1 MKFLTY
7 TLAIFF
13 VSCLLLTSCAKRGY
27 ITGGLADTLPPV
39 VLKCIPENFST
50 NFDAKEIKIT
60 FDEYIKLN
68 KINQNLII
76 SPPFDT
82 QPEIIPAGAA
92 TKTVTIKLLDSLIA
106 NTTYSFNFG
115 QSIADNNEGNVLT
128 DFKYIFSTGS
138 YIDSL
143 KVQGSIKESYNF
155 KKDNF
160 ISVMLYDAT
169 TFNDS
174 TVYKEKPIYIT
185 NTLDSL
191 TTFSIENVK
200 EGSYYLVA
208 MKDRNNNNKF
218 EAKTEKIG
226 FYATPIQLPN
236 DSLRELVL
244 FKEEKLP
251 NAVKPSM
258 VSQNKWLVPFEG
270 DYKNLKIEAL
280 ANNEPIDIRFSKIQ
294 EKDSLHI
301 FVPKVAYDSIQ
312 FNFKNGDYE
321 KSYVNKSRKLKEIDS
336 LSISFNKSGGI
347 DFTDKIELL
356 TTTPVSTFDK
366 TKMNLIDNDSV
377 QIPFNIINDELNLK
391 MFIDFEK
398 LENQRYSFEML
409 PGAIIDFY
417 NKSNDSLSTTFQTE
431 AYTKY
436 GNLTISLGNTSQF
449 PLIVELLDE
458 KGKIIIFKTI
468 EENIPIEFP
477 YLKPN
482 KYFVRIIVDE
492 NKNGKFDTGN
502 YLKKIQPEKV
512 YLFEKPIDV
521 RANWE
526 VNETLVIP
534 N

>member
-27 ITGGLADTLPPV
+27 ITGGAADTLAPV

-76 SPPFDT
+76 SPPFNT

-92 TKTVTIKLLDSLIA
+92 TKTITIKLLDSLKS

-115 QSIADNNEGNVLT
+115 QSIADNNEGNILT

-143 KVQGSIKESYNF
+143 KIKGSIKESYNF

-160 ISVMLYDAT
+160 VSVMLYDAT

-191 TTFSIENVK
+191 TTFSIENIK

-208 MKDRNNNNKF
+208 MKDRNGNNKF
-218 EAKTEKIG
+218 EPKTEKIG
-226 FYATPIQLPN
+226 FFGGPIQLPN

-251 NAVKPSM
+251 SVSKPSM

-270 DYKNLKIEAL
+270 DYKNLEIEAL
-280 ANNEPIDIRFSKIQ
+280 ANNRPIDVRFSKIQ
-294 EKDSLHI
+294 EKDSVHI
-301 FVPKVAYDSIQ
+301 FIPKIAYDSIQ
-312 FNFKNGDYE
+312 FNFKNGNYE
-321 KSYVNKSRKLKEIDS
+321 KSFVNKPRKLKEIDS
-336 LSISFNKSGGI
+336 LSISFNKNGNI

-356 TTTPVSTFDK
+356 TSTPVQSFDIK
-366 TKMNLIDNDSV
+366 KMNLINKDSIQV
-377 QIPFNIINDELNLK
+377 PFNIINDELNLK
-391 MFIDFEK
+391 MIIDFEK
-398 LENQRYSFEML
+398 LENQKYSFEML
-409 PGAIIDFY
+409 PGAIVDFY
-417 NKSNDSLSTTFQTE
+417 NKSNDSLSTTFQTD
-431 AYTKY
+431 AYTKF
-436 GNLTISLGNTSQF
+436 GNLTLTLGNTSQF
-449 PLIVELLDE
+449 PLIIELLNE
-458 KGKIIIFKTI
+458 KEQIIAFKII
-468 EENIPIEFP
+468 EENNPVEFP
-477 YLKPN
+477 NLKPS

-502 YLKKIQPEKV
+502 YLLKQQPEKV